1 MEVCYLLRQRW
12 LYLSLQIPEEP
23 FLLSKYCKKIHYA
36 DGIENIV
43 LYNEHNI
50 NSKWTII
57 YLMEKN
63 KYKYVKDDLTGYDI
77 FVPSSI
83 NKLDNA
89 PNRELSE

>member
-1 MEVCYLLRQRW
+1 MNL
-12 LYLSLQIPEEP
+12 
-23 FLLSKYCKKIHYA
+23 
-36 DGIENIV
+36 
-43 LYNEHNI
+43 
-50 NSKWTII
+50 I

-89 PNRELSE
+89 PG